1 MPQHTAHD
9 LLRAAL
15 VQARLT
21 NGMTQATVANVLG
34 RQQSFVS
41 KYESGERT
49 LDVIEFI
56 QICQVVHIDPAK
68 LISRLQGEL

>member
-1 MPQHTAHD
+1 MPKHDAHEK
-9 LLRAAL
+9 LRAAL
-15 VQARLT
+15 VQARLA
-21 NGMTQATVANVLG
+21 NGMTQAAVANVLG

-56 QICQVVHIDPAK
+56 KICRVVQIDPAT